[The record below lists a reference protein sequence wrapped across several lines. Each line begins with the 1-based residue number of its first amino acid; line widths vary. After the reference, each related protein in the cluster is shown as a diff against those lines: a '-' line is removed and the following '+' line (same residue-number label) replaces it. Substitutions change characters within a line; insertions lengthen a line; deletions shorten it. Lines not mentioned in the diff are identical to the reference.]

1 MKTYSENQSDRT
13 VLSFRGPGGEAA
25 TVLVIRKDGK
35 VWLVFNGA
43 VKTTAAMSDPE
54 AARLVDAN
62 HCIPES
68 AMSTSPEPLCSI

>member
-1 MKTYSENQSDRT
+1 M
-13 VLSFRGPGGEAA
+13 
-25 TVLVIRKDGK
+25 LVIRKDGK